1 LELEWSEKHGSK
13 IACLREWVMVQYQ
26 EHHLGGGGHSH
37 FGADPIRIL
46 HEDLL
51 KIFVAGPAVLP
62 PDHQFHVSE
71 SVVGI
76 VRELRQLRSCAE

>member
-1 LELEWSEKHGSK
+1 
-13 IACLREWVMVQYQ
+13 MVQYQ

-37 FGADPIRIL
+37 FWCGPHRIL
-46 HEDLL
+46 HEGLL
-51 KIFVAGPAVLP
+51 KIFVAGTAVLP

-76 VRELRQLRSCAE
+76 ELEPAASVAVPNRLESRKKFEPF